1 MTHYAIIPII
11 ALLLYLLMF
20 LSLIM
25 IKKNET
31 IYAFMEVLLAMIAW
45 TMGSFFMRLNVFPF
59 VNFWFY
65 FSLVGILLFL
75 PTLYN
80 FIIKN

>member
-45 TMGSFFMRLNVFPF
+45 TMGSFLCA
-59 VNFWFY
+59 
-65 FSLVGILLFL
+65 
-75 PTLYN
+75 
-80 FIIKN
+80 

>member
-45 TMGSFFMRLNVFPF
+45 TMGSFFYALKCFPIRKFLVLFFISRNTFVFT
-59 VNFWFY
+59 N
-65 FSLVGILLFL
+65 
-75 PTLYN
+75 
-80 FIIKN
+80 II